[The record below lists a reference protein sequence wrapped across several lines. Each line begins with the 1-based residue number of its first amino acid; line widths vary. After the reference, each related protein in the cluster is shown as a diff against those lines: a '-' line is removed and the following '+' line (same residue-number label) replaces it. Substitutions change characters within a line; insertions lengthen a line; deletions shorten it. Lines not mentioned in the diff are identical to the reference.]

1 TTEKKKKGA
10 CRRGAP
16 LTSPNTK
23 KLILPPNS
31 QLPSVQNPRLGD
43 TALRVIATFAED
55 LKRGIPD
62 GYH

>member
-1 TTEKKKKGA
+1 MPEHKISDS
-10 CRRGAP
+10 
-16 LTSPNTK
+16 L
-23 KLILPPNS
+23 